1 MNILKTNTDNY
12 YYSKGSGKPMV
23 LLHGFPDCAQNY
35 ENQMNYFSEL
45 GYEVFCPFMPGYH
58 PDDKALSSYDPTSI
72 SLEIINFIK
81 SLNVGPVTL
90 MGHDWGSSAAYGVA
104 SLEPSLVSQLVT
116 LSVPHGSKLME
127 AILTNGDQ
135 QRRSWYMFYFQ
146 LEFADMAVPIND
158 YEFIDRLW
166 REWSP
171 NWPEYNK
178 YSKNTIKVLS
188 EVGVLNKALAYY
200 RSTLQPTSP
209 IPELNAEQLEQKE
222 QKISCPTLYLHGI
235 NDGCIG
241 SDLVDGM
248 EEGFEDLTVKI
259 LDDCGHFLHLEKPD
273 EVNKIISEFLSSREA

>member
-1 MNILKTNTDNY
+1 MNLLKSNSGNY

-35 ENQMNYFSEL
+35 EHQMNYFSGL

-58 PDDKALSSYDPTSI
+58 PDDKELSSYDPSSI
-72 SLEIINFIK
+72 SLEIISFIK

-90 MGHDWGSSAAYGVA
+90 IGHDWGASTAYGVA
-104 SLEPSLVSQLVT
+104 SMEPSMVSRLIT

-171 NWPEYNK
+171 DWSGYKEF
-178 YSKNTIKVLS
+178 SKNTIKVLS
-188 EVGVLNKALAYY
+188 EDGVLNKALAYY

-209 IPELNAEQLEQKE
+209 VPELNAEQLERRDN
-222 QKISCPTLYLHGI
+222 KISCPSLYLHGI

-241 SDLVDGM
+241 SDLVNGM
-248 EEGFEDLTVKI
+248 EENFEDLTVRI

-273 EVNKIISEFLSSREA
+273 EVNRIISEFLSS

>member
-1 MNILKTNTDNY
+1 
-12 YYSKGSGKPMV
+12 MV

>member
-1 MNILKTNTDNY
+1 MNLLKSNSGNY

-35 ENQMNYFSEL
+35 EHQMNYFSGL

-58 PDDKALSSYDPTSI
+58 PDDKELSSYDPSSI
-72 SLEIINFIK
+72 SLEIISFIK

-90 MGHDWGSSAAYGVA
+90 IGHDWGASTAYGVA
-104 SLEPSLVSQLVT
+104 SMEPSMVSRLIT

-171 NWPEYNK
+171 DWSGYKEFSN
-178 YSKNTIKVLS
+178 NTIKVLS
-188 EVGVLNKALAYY
+188 EDGVLNKALAYY

-209 IPELNAEQLEQKE
+209 VPELNAEQLERRDN
-222 QKISCPTLYLHGI
+222 KISCPSLYLHGI

-241 SDLVDGM
+241 SDLVNGM
-248 EEGFEDLTVKI
+248 EENFEDLTVRI

-273 EVNKIISEFLSSREA
+273 EVNKIISEFLSS

>member
-1 MNILKTNTDNY
+1 MNLLKSNSNNH

-35 ENQMNYFSEL
+35 ENQINYFSEL

-58 PDDKALSSYDPTSI
+58 PDDKELSSYDPSSI
-72 SLEIINFIK
+72 SLEIISFIK

-90 MGHDWGSSAAYGVA
+90 IGHDWGASTAYGVA
-104 SLEPSLVSQLVT
+104 SMEPSMVSRLIT

-171 NWPEYNK
+171 DWSGYKEF
-178 YSKNTIKVLS
+178 SKNTIKVLS
-188 EVGVLNKALAYY
+188 EDGVLNKALAYY

-209 IPELNAEQLEQKE
+209 VPELNAEQLERKD
-222 QKISCPTLYLHGI
+222 QKISLPSLYLHGI

-248 EEGFEDLTVKI
+248 EEGFEDLTVRI

-273 EVNKIISEFLSSREA
+273 EVNKIISEFLSS